1 MLTFAVGLLTVA
13 LIAVGSAVSIAAS
26 VAITKELWARAARRA
41 IAAGAAFFAARFI
54 NVNCAWVMFSRW
66 PFAHIRDR
74 KVYERTRLPMRHH
87 RYSLALS
94 LSQVRLSSV
103 DPLDTDTAAVY
114 SYYMQLWKVFYC
126 SYLMT
131 PFAR

>member
-1 MLTFAVGLLTVA
+1 
-13 LIAVGSAVSIAAS
+13 
-26 VAITKELWARAARRA
+26 
-41 IAAGAAFFAARFI
+41 
-54 NVNCAWVMFSRW
+54 MFSRR
-66 PFAHIRDR
+66 PLTRVRDR

-103 DPLDTDTAAVY
+103 DPLDAAAVD
-114 SYYMQLWKVFYC
+114 SYYYYMHLWKVFYG
-126 SYLMT
+126 SYLMM